1 MHRKARIL
9 YATIATVISVITCK
23 DNMLFSG
30 VKISREAHLVI
41 CWCSYLSF
49 YLSIELLNL
58 LLNSIAYLYPLC
70 FNGEAKVDK

>member
-1 MHRKARIL
+1 
-9 YATIATVISVITCK
+9 
-23 DNMLFSG
+23 MLFSG

-49 YLSIELLNL
+49 YLSIEILNL